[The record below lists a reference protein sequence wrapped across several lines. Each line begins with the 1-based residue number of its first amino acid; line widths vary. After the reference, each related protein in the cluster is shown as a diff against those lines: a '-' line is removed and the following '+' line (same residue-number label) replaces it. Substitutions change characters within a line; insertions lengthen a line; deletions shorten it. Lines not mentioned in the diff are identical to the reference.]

1 MLNMYTNDLDFRF
14 IKRNYVKV
22 RINDS
27 AKRVQFKE
35 MFKLRDQLN
44 GVKKHMDNMEGEELV
59 HLKAILTH
67 VHSHSGSKNKIEK
80 KDNYNAEN
88 ATNAWLKM
96 WETIKDFNLF
106 PNTSKKYKVFCNA
119 ELPGAFIFAINHWMK
134 NHKIDYEWFGNSL
147 LVERAGGLD
156 NKKYLG
162 DENHLVERYP
172 KNWLMN
178 DKFGEPLN
186 DGDITKKSVRMD
198 IFSRVGNKMD
208 IYTSDLGFETEL
220 HNDQETV
227 HFDAHVSAAI
237 CGVTS
242 LAKGGIMILKSYTF
256 FERKT
261 ISFWQSSI
269 FPLFEE
275 CFIYKPSSSRMA
287 NSETYFV
294 CRGLKKTI
302 SFDEGELLQ
311 DFDLDINVNE
321 DIFLAAKIIYGNQIR
336 KLNLVYKIMWNE
348 KKGIPRPLR
357 ELVGFRQLGIKYLR
371 EEDKLN
377 PNIPSSIVPH
387 VKHAEPEYLKTSPDN
402 LRNVY
407 IPPHRRGG
415 SAKWPY

>member
-1 MLNMYTNDLDFRF
+1 MLNMYTNGLDFKF
-14 IKRNYVKV
+14 IKRTSVKV
-22 RINDS
+22 RINES
-27 AKRVQFKE
+27 AKRVQFNE
-35 MFKLRDQLN
+35 MFRLRDQLN
-44 GVKKHMDNMEGEELV
+44 GVKKHMDNMKGEELV

-134 NHKIDYEWFGNSL
+134 NHKIDYEWFGNSIL
-147 LVERAGGLD
+147 GND
-156 NKKYLG
+156 KKYLG

-178 DKFGEPLN
+178 NKFGEPLN
-186 DGDITKKSVRMD
+186 DGDITKKKVRLD
-198 IFSRVGNKMD
+198 IFSRVGNRMD
-208 IYTSDLGFETEL
+208 IYTSDLGFEISGMVQ
-220 HNDQETV
+220 HNDQENV

-242 LAKGGIMILKSYTF
+242 LAKGGTMILKSYTF

-269 FPLFEE
+269 FPLFDE

-294 CRGLKKTI
+294 CRGLKKI
-302 SFDEGELLQ
+302 VGFDEGELLQ

-321 DIFLAAKIIYGNQIR
+321 DIFQAAKTIYGNQIR
-336 KLNLVYKIMWNE
+336 KLNLVYKIMRDE
-348 KKGIPRPLR
+348 KKGFSRPLR

-387 VKHAEPEYLKTSPDN
+387 IKHAEPEYLKMSPVQN
-402 LRNVY
+402 RNVY
-407 IPPHRRGG
+407 IPPHRRMVN
-415 SAKWPY
+415 SS